1 MKGELMIYGV
11 LFVISILVL
20 ILGNWLASRYF
31 YCVVTSN
38 LLKEFE
44 ELSGNKTGW
53 QYMRLQ
59 ANLQLFWIVMLALAE
74 IILIIRTACPG

>member
-1 MKGELMIYGV
+1 MIYIG
-11 LFVISILVL
+11 LLVVSML
-20 ILGNWLASRYF
+20 ALMLGNWLASRYF

-44 ELSGNKTGW
+44 EVSGTKTRW
-53 QYMRLQ
+53 KYMRLQ

-74 IILIIRTACPG
+74 IILIIKFA